1 MPGLFPGA
9 VGRESVVVIGIPS
22 PDGVSVLVAET
33 ISCFGATTL
42 PLPSMATPPLHAP
55 SLPSHVAAIISRL
68 ASAWLEMT
76 RKIIMQAH
84 TTCLEPAILSNL
96 DCIFHVSSEGAE
108 RSVEQLQS
116 CVSSTTPA
124 VKFLGGDLRRVSATI
139 YIGAEHCKGEVC
151 YVYVYICAN

>member
-55 SLPSHVAAIISRL
+55 SLPSHVAAMSRL

-84 TTCLEPAILSNL
+84 TTLEAAILSKL
-96 DCIFHVSSEGAE
+96 DFHVSSEGEKVWSYKA
-108 RSVEQLQS
+108 S
-116 CVSSTTPA
+116 CVPSTTP
-124 VKFLGGDLRRVSATI
+124 VKILGGDLRRVSATI
-139 YIGAEHCKGEVC
+139 YIGAERCKRGGLLYI
-151 YVYVYICAN
+151 YVTISVR

>member
-84 TTCLEPAILSNL
+84 TTCLEPAILSKL
-96 DCIFHVSSEGAE
+96 DFHVSSEGAKVW
-108 RSVEQLQS
+108 SYKAS
-116 CVSSTTPA
+116 CVPSTTP
-124 VKFLGGDLRRVSATI
+124 VKILGGDLRRVSATI

-151 YVYVYICAN
+151 YVNVYICAN